1 MRTNDIHSIYFL
13 GIGGI
18 GMSALARYFLWQ
30 GKSVSGYDR
39 TETSLTHTL
48 EAEGAKIHYREEP
61 QNIPVDIDIAVYT
74 PAIPA
79 TNKEFAFLRKRNIR
93 LIKRAEMLGM
103 ISSEIPAIAIA
114 GTHGKTTVT
123 TILAHIFKTAGAEFS
138 AFMGGI
144 STNYDTNFIGS
155 ENPKWIIAEADEY
168 DRSFLHLKPHIALI
182 TSMDSDHL
190 DVYGSFQNLE
200 ESFKKFAGNVVND
213 GRLILHQSL
222 QRKGFDVAAEKSFY
236 GLQAEKGFTIEDIKL
251 SDTVY
256 ECVISWPENK
266 HTFCFHL
273 PGRHNL
279 ENALAAVSA
288 AITAGL
294 PWELVKK
301 ALETYKGVKR
311 RFEVHV
317 NRADIVFIDDYAH
330 HPSEIKA
337 CISAAREFFPG
348 RKITGVFQP
357 HLYSRT
363 RDFADGFAE
372 TLEKLDEIILLP
384 IYPARELPIEG
395 VSSDMIFNKIKN
407 NNKFLMEAGKLM
419 EYLNDHK
426 PDVLITMGAGNID
439 QYVLSIKERLEK

>member
-1 MRTNDIHSIYFL
+1 
-13 GIGGI
+13 
-18 GMSALARYFLWQ
+18 MSALARYFLWQ

-39 TETSLTHTL
+39 TKTSLTRAL

-61 QNIPVDIDIAVYT
+61 QNIPFDVDIAVYT

-79 TNKEFAFLRKRNIR
+79 TNKEFVFLRKRNTR
-93 LIKRAEMLGM
+93 LIKRAEMLGF
-103 ISSEIPAIAIA
+103 ISSEIPTIAVG

-123 TILAHIFKTAGAEFS
+123 TIIAHIFKTAGAEFS

-144 STNYDTNFIGS
+144 SANYNTNFIGS
-155 ENPKWIIAEADEY
+155 ENPGWIIAEADEY
-168 DRSFLHLKPHIALI
+168 DRSFLHLKPRIAII
-182 TSMDSDHL
+182 TSMDPDHL

-200 ESFKKFAGNVVND
+200 ESFTKFAKNVGND
-213 GRLILHQSL
+213 GKLIVHQSL
-222 QRKGFDVAAEKSFY
+222 QGKDLGDAEKYYYALHDGKRFKID
-236 GLQAEKGFTIEDIKL
+236 EVKL
-251 SDTVY
+251 SDGAY
-256 ECVISWPENK
+256 NCIISWPENK
-266 HTFCFHL
+266 HSFRFHL

-294 PWELVKK
+294 PWTRIKE
-301 ALETYKGVKR
+301 ALETYQGVKR
-311 RFEVHV
+311 RFEIHL
-317 NRADIVFIDDYAH
+317 NRPDIVFVDDYAH

-337 CISAAREFFPG
+337 CINAAREFFPG

-395 VSSDMIFNKIKN
+395 VNSEMIFNKLKN
-407 NNKFLMEAGKLM
+407 GNKFLMDGDELM
-419 EYLNDHK
+419 EHLKNK
-426 PDVLITMGAGNID
+426 QPDVLITMGAGNID
-439 QYVLSIKERLEK
+439 QYVESIKERLEK

>member
-1 MRTNDIHSIYFL
+1 MHTNDIHSIYFL

-39 TETSLTHTL
+39 TETSLTRTL

-61 QNIPVDIDIAVYT
+61 QSIPFDIDIAVYT
-74 PAIPA
+74 PAVPE
-79 TNKEFAFLRKRNIR
+79 TNKEFVFLRKKNTR
-93 LIKRAEMLGM
+93 LIKRAEMLGF
-103 ISSEIPAIAIA
+103 ISSEIPTIAVG

-144 STNYDTNFIGS
+144 SANYNTNFIGS
-155 ENPKWIIAEADEY
+155 ENPGWIIAEADEY
-168 DRSFLHLKPHIALI
+168 DRSFLHLKPRIAII
-182 TSMDSDHL
+182 TSMDPDHL

-200 ESFKKFAGNVVND
+200 ESFTKFAKNVAND
-213 GRLILHQSL
+213 GKLIVHQSL
-222 QRKGFDVAAEKSFY
+222 MGKELGDAEKY
-236 GLQAEKGFTIEDIKL
+236 YYALQAGNGFKIDDITL
-251 SDTVY
+251 SDGVY
-256 ECVISWPENK
+256 NCVISWPENK
-266 HTFCFHL
+266 HSFRFHL

-279 ENALAAVSA
+279 ENALAAASA

-294 PWELVKK
+294 PWTQIKK
-301 ALETYKGVKR
+301 ALESYKGVKR
-311 RFEVHV
+311 RFEIHL
-317 NRADIVFIDDYAH
+317 NRPDIVFVDDYAH

-337 CISAAREFFPG
+337 CINAAREFFPG

-357 HLYSRT
+357 HLFSRT

-384 IYPARELPIEG
+384 VYPARELPIEG
-395 VSSDMIFNKIKN
+395 VNSEMIFNKLKN
-407 NNKFLMEAGKLM
+407 GKKFLMDGDELM
-419 EYLNDHK
+419 EHLKNKK

-439 QYVLSIKERLEK
+439 QYVESIKERLEK